1 MEAAATINVRMPE
14 TLKRSGGK
22 VLERDRVSPSELV
35 RSVYRYM
42 EKHQEIPAC
51 LELADDHR
59 RSTQDK
65 RRALLREIAGTI
77 SLPADFD
84 AKTARAERI
93 ESKYG
98 DLL

>member
-14 TLKRSGGK
+14 TLKRNGGK
-22 VLERDRVSPSELV
+22 VLEHNRVSPSELV

-42 EKHQEIPAC
+42 DKHQELPPC
-51 LELADDHR
+51 LELSGGSESSIRDR
-59 RSTQDK
+59 
-65 RRALLREIAGTI
+65 RRALLRDVAGAI
-77 SLPADFD
+77 DLPAGFD
-84 AKTARAERI
+84 ARAAFAERI